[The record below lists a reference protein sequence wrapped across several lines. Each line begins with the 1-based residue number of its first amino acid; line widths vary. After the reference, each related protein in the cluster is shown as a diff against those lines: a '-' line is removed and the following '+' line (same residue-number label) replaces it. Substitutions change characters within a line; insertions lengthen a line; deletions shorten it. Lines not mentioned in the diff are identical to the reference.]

1 MESFQHGP
9 EDNWRNRLYSMSTF
23 HNFQDD
29 MKKQYDSMVLADLTP
44 EVNSV
49 WMEKLKV
56 LYPEYMQ
63 SLRNEMMETFN
74 KRDLLM
80 EEKAETKKQLLQSIE
95 NEEKAIKEAEKEL
108 KRLQGLT
115 AQETEAGLEC
125 LQEIIQLQAVA
136 GQIEH
141 EEKDLVAQHQA
152 LATEEASKKARIEA
166 LKKELEHVIKNA
178 G

>member
-1 MESFQHGP
+1 
-9 EDNWRNRLYSMSTF
+9 MSTF
-23 HNFQDD
+23 QTFQED

-95 NEEKAIKEAEKEL
+95 NEEKAIKEAEKQL

-115 AQETEAGLEC
+115 AQETEAGADC
-125 LQEIIQLQAVA
+125 LQEIIQLQVVV

-141 EEKDLVAQHQA
+141 EEKQLVTKNQT
-152 LATEEASKKARIEA
+152 LTGEETSKKGRIEA